1 MYQNAWRGPSRGL
14 LFTQAGNTETVPVC
28 AWAQCLVGGRPQHIA
43 SGHLGQ
49 FSVNFYHHQKLYVIS
64 QEFCFSHFWMFERW
78 QMSLKSKTSQA
89 GRGEVWAS
97 RGGGG
102 THQVSSYGVNFSF
115 RWTWWLMVK
124 VEFYCNIITGRL
136 CAMVGSAKY
145 QRASSLIF
153 TSGHADNLL
162 TTVRGP
168 VTSSLLL
175 ALPTTDCTCIAQ

>member
-1 MYQNAWRGPSRGL
+1 M
-14 LFTQAGNTETVPVC
+14 F
-28 AWAQCLVGGRPQHIA
+28 GGRSSSTYRFRSCGAIFGHPLSPSGIA
-43 SGHLGQ
+43 WDISGTLLN
-49 FSVNFYHHQKLYVIS
+49 SLLNVWTLNFQ
-64 QEFCFSHFWMFERW
+64 
-78 QMSLKSKTSQA
+78 TSQA
-89 GRGEVWAS
+89 GRGEVWAC

-115 RWTWWLMVK
+115 RWAWWLMVK

-153 TSGHADNLL
+153 TFGHADNLL

-168 VTSSLLL
+168 VTSPLLL
-175 ALPTTDCTCIAQ
+175 ALLTTDCTCIAQ

>member
-1 MYQNAWRGPSRGL
+1 MFGGRSSSTYRFRSSGAIFGQLLSPSEIVCYISGIL
-14 LFTQAGNTETVPVC
+14 LF
-28 AWAQCLVGGRPQHIA
+28 
-43 SGHLGQ
+43 S
-49 FSVNFYHHQKLYVIS
+49 
-64 QEFCFSHFWMFERW
+64 FWMFERW
-78 QMSLKSKTSQA
+78 QMSLKSQTSQA

>member
-49 FSVNFYHHQKLYVIS
+49 FSANFYHHQKLYVIS
-64 QEFCFSHFWMFERW
+64 QEFCFFHFWMFERW

-124 VEFYCNIITGRL
+124 VEFIATSLQGD
-136 CAMVGSAKY
+136 CARWLG
-145 QRASSLIF
+145 QRSI
-153 TSGHADNLL
+153 
-162 TTVRGP
+162 RGP
-168 VTSSLLL
+168 VPLSLLL
-175 ALPTTDCTCIAQ
+175 AMLTTCWLLSNNLIGVPACVIGFYTKWSE